1 MAYAIAKGDNLKKK
15 KILLIHTHLVDW
27 TKKFIKE
34 VRPKNFEIIHI
45 IRHPLAFFEFSNKKL
60 VKF

>member
-27 TKKFIKE
+27 TKKFNKE
-34 VRPKNFEIIHI
+34 VRPKNFEIIHKYSI
-45 IRHPLAFFEFSNKKL
+45 LKQTKILQNL
-60 VKF
+60 DNN